1 MRAALF
7 TFVYYLLS
15 ALYVLTSVPFL
26 ILPGHTPVR
35 AIIRSYTRAMNLNL
49 RWARFLTSGYTR

>member
-15 ALYVLTSVPFL
+15 VFYVLASVPFL
-26 ILPGHTPVR
+26 ILPGHTPGAHGGLLLSWSIR
-35 AIIRSYTRAMNLNL
+35 AFSRL
-49 RWARFLTSGYTR
+49 

>member
-15 ALYVLTSVPFL
+15 VLYVLASVPFL
-26 ILPGHTPVR
+26 ILPGHTP
-35 AIIRSYTRAMNLNL
+35 
-49 RWARFLTSGYTR
+49 